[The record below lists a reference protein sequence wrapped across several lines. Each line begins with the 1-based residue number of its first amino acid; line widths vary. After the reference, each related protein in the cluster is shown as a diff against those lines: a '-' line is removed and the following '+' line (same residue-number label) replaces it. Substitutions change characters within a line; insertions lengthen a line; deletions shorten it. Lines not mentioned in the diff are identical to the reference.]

1 MLSGDLPSVSHITL
15 KLGHIYLVTHVV
27 YPVSPRLCLP
37 PAVPLATIEI
47 TTSDP
52 KGSLP
57 TYLCVSQSSNAFPTS
72 PWGELMASSMLRLCF
87 LPLPCTQHPVRWLGI
102 LKHVLLVY
110 SNRIASENKNLLW
123 RRQRCISMRV
133 STL

>member
-37 PAVPLATIEI
+37 PAVPLAAIEI
-47 TTSDP
+47 TTIDP

-57 TYLCVSQSSNAFPTS
+57 TIGEVVFPGFT
-72 PWGELMASSMLRLCF
+72 L
-87 LPLPCTQHPVRWLGI
+87 PVR
-102 LKHVLLVY
+102 
-110 SNRIASENKNLLW
+110 
-123 RRQRCISMRV
+123 
-133 STL
+133 TLFTKPER